1 MITQLFPFHEMGQV
15 DIKHCVGW
23 GMLNDIARENTI
35 RDRLADLKLLSGR
48 FDDKEVW
55 YKPNTWGIFGGGKAK
70 VDGGSSN
77 EKPRARKGE
86 TGPLPEEP
94 IEEYNEDYT
103 SEDEGANE
111 AKGER
116 AKRRLKRLTA
126 LLGAFDTLIDPQQ
139 YIVIHIWAKEVPVY
153 MGNYTKTTHFELR
166 KYDRETDLCC
176 FVDKVKY
183 SIEDCIRQHHQEY
196 DIAEKRRTEMETL
209 YQVIQQRYDS
219 YDETLTEIRKI
230 YGDDTEEKWEYRNDV
245 WKNITTEA
253 DYEGL

>member
-1 MITQLFPFHEMGQV
+1 MGRV
-15 DIKHCVGW
+15 DIKHYVGW

-35 RDRLADLKLLSGR
+35 RDRLADLKLLSGG

-70 VDGGSSN
+70 VDGGPSN

-86 TGPLPEEP
+86 AGPLPEEP
-94 IEEYNEDYT
+94 VEEYNEDYT

-116 AKRRLKRLTA
+116 AKRRLKRLEVYP
-126 LLGAFDTLIDPQQ
+126 GAFDTLIDPQQ

-153 MGNYTKTTHFELR
+153 VGNYNKTSRFELR
-166 KYDRETDLCC
+166 YYAGETDLRY
-176 FVDKVKY
+176 FIDKAPGLIGECKMEHKEHY
-183 SIEDCIRQHHQEY
+183 ET
-196 DIAEKRRTEMETL
+196 ALRRYKDMENV
-209 YQVIQQRYDS
+209 YQVIQQRYDL

-230 YGDDTEEKWEYRNDV
+230 YGDDSEEKWQYRNDV